1 MNTVNNNGGSKKC
14 LRKLTLRLRGL
25 QGRCGSTLAETIYRG
40 YGETEAVMDVGFI
53 MVTGV

>member
-1 MNTVNNNGGSKKC
+1 MNNNGGSKNR
-14 LRKLTLRLRGL
+14 LWKLTLRLRGL

-40 YGETEAVMDVGFI
+40 YGETEAVMDVGNI

>member
-1 MNTVNNNGGSKKC
+1 MSQETHIEVERSPGQVWVTD
-14 LRKLTLRLRGL
+14 LLML
-25 QGRCGSTLAETIYRG
+25 LAETIYRG